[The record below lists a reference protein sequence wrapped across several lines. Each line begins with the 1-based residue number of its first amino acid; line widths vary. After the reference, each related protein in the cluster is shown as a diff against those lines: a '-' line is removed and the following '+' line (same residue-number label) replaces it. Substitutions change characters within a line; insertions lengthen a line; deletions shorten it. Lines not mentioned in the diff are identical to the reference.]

1 MSDTDFLKSIFND
14 DTKNSIINITQ
25 FSFIA
30 FIPIVLLIRSLE
42 IIPEA
47 SDKKGV
53 LENIFEIIL
62 HLLMLIIGIV
72 IIVKFTLYFKPFS
85 GVPYPEFT
93 LYPVIIVMIIV
104 GLSFQTKMSEKVM
117 NVKEKIFNKI
127 QPPTKTQNQPQQ
139 MSQMPQMQMSMQQ
152 MPQMP
157 QMSQMPQTQTQQL
170 PNYNQMYENQPIDP
184 IAEPFAANLLGGS
197 FGSNF

>member
-1 MSDTDFLKSIFND
+1 MSDTDFLKFVFND
-14 DTKNSIINITQ
+14 ETKNSIINLTQ

-30 FIPIVLLIRSLE
+30 FIPIVLLVKCLN

-62 HLLMLIIGIV
+62 HLLILIIGSV
-72 IIVKFTLYFKPFS
+72 IITKFTMYFKPYS
-85 GVPYPEFT
+85 GQPYPEFT
-93 LYPVIIVMIIV
+93 LYPMVISLIIV
-104 GLSFQTKMSEKVM
+104 GLSFQTKLSEKVL
-117 NVKEKIFNKI
+117 NVKEKVFNKI
-127 QPPTKTQNQPQQ
+127 NQTPTKTQTQTPQTTQMSQ
-139 MSQMPQMQMSMQQ
+139 MSQMPQMPQMQQ
-152 MPQMP
+152 TQ
-157 QMSQMPQTQTQQL
+157 QTPQTQQL

-184 IAEPFAANLLGGS
+184 MAEPFAANLLGGS

>member
-1 MSDTDFLKSIFND
+1 MSDTDFLKFIFND
-14 DTKNSIINITQ
+14 DTKETIINITQ

-30 FIPIVLLIRSLE
+30 FIPIYLLVKGLN

-62 HLLMLIIGIV
+62 YLIILIVGSV
-72 IIVKFTLYFKPFS
+72 IIAKFAIYFKPFS
-85 GVPYPEFT
+85 GTPYPEFT
-93 LYPVIIVMIIV
+93 LYPMIFSSILV
-104 GLSFQTKMSEKVM
+104 GLSFQTKLSEKVS
-117 NVKEKIFNKI
+117 NVKDKISNKI
-127 QPPTKTQNQPQQ
+127 NPTQTKPTQNPMQLTQ
-139 MSQMPQMQMSMQQ
+139 MSQMSQLPQMTQT
-152 MPQMP
+152 
-157 QMSQMPQTQTQQL
+157 PQTPQTPQTKTQQL

-184 IAEPFAANLLGGS
+184 MNEPFASNLLGGS

>member
-1 MSDTDFLKSIFND
+1 MSDADFLKFIFND
-14 DTKNSIINITQ
+14 DTKETIVNITQ

-30 FIPIVLLIRSLE
+30 FIPIVLLVKGLN

-47 SDKKGV
+47 NDKKGV

-62 HLLMLIIGIV
+62 HLLILIVGSV
-72 IIVKFTLYFKPFS
+72 IITKFALYFKPFS
-85 GVPYPEFT
+85 GTPYPEFT
-93 LYPVIIVMIIV
+93 LYPMIISLIIV
-104 GLSFQTKMSEKVM
+104 GLSFQTKLSEKVF
-117 NVKEKIFNKI
+117 NVKEKVFNKI
-127 QPPTKTQNQPQQ
+127 NPPQTQPTQN
-139 MSQMPQMQMSMQQ
+139 SMQLSQ

-157 QMSQMPQTQTQQL
+157 QMTQMPQTQPTKIQTQQL

-184 IAEPFAANLLGGS
+184 VNEPFASNLLGGS

>member
-1 MSDTDFLKSIFND
+1 
-14 DTKNSIINITQ
+14 
-25 FSFIA
+25 
-30 FIPIVLLIRSLE
+30 
-42 IIPEA
+42 
-47 SDKKGV
+47 
-53 LENIFEIIL
+53 
-62 HLLMLIIGIV
+62 MLIIGIV
-72 IIVKFTLYFKPFS
+72 IIVKFALYFKPFS

-104 GLSFQTKMSEKVM
+104 GLSFQTKMSEKVT

-127 QPPTKTQNQPQQ
+127 QPPAKTQNQPQQ
-139 MSQMPQMQMSMQQ
+139 MSQMPQMSMQQ

-157 QMSQMPQTQTQQL
+157 QMQQMSQMPQTQTQQL

-184 IAEPFAANLLGGS
+184 ITEPFAANLLGGS

>member
-1 MSDTDFLKSIFND
+1 MSDTDFLKFIFND
-14 DTKNSIINITQ
+14 DTKETIVNITQ

-30 FIPIVLLIRSLE
+30 FIPIVLLVKGLN

-47 SDKKGV
+47 NDKKGV
-53 LENIFEIIL
+53 LENIFEVMLHLIIL
-62 HLLMLIIGIV
+62 IVGSV
-72 IIVKFTLYFKPFS
+72 IITKFALYFKPFS
-85 GVPYPEFT
+85 GTPYPEFT
-93 LYPVIIVMIIV
+93 LYPMIISLIIV
-104 GLSFQTKMSEKVM
+104 GLSFQTKLSEKVF

-127 QPPTKTQNQPQQ
+127 NPTQTTTQTTQSPTQ
-139 MSQMPQMQMSMQQ
+139 MSQMQT

-157 QMSQMPQTQTQQL
+157 QMQQMQTVPQKQQL

-184 IAEPFAANLLGGS
+184 INEPFASNLLGGS